1 MVSCKGRLPDSACA
15 VATPLRGDVWERELA
30 QFPDRALVRYLVD
43 GMRHGFRV
51 GYKRGVAPLVGARR
65 NMLSADANPA
75 VVEDYLGKEVRLGR
89 VVVITA
95 EEAAGAG
102 VHISRFGV
110 IPKSSQPGKWRLI
123 VDLSDPVGSS
133 VNDGISRELCS
144 LSYVSIDDA
153 ARMVVQRGRGAL
165 LAKLDVES
173 AYRIM
178 PIHPD
183 DRPLLGMQWKGVTYV
198 DTALPFGLRSAPK
211 IFTAL
216 SDALWWV
223 FRNHGEVTESIHYLD
238 DYLFVGA
245 PASGECARALQSA
258 LRLCDQLGVP
268 VAADKLSGPS
278 TKLTFLGI
286 ELDTV
291 RMELRLPSEKL
302 ERLKG
307 VITEWQSRKVCSK
320 RDLQSLI
327 GQLQHACRVV
337 RSGRTFLRRMI
348 NLLSVVV
355 EPHHHIRLN
364 RSFRADLGWW
374 ASFLGRWNG
383 VAILNSITQPS
394 PDFTVTSDASGNWG
408 CGAISSTGEWFM
420 YQWPASWQS
429 VNITAKELF
438 PLVVAIATWG
448 NLWRGKVVR
457 CFCDNAAVVA
467 IVQSGSSKDDL
478 VMHLMRC
485 FFYICAR
492 DSVYVTAEHI
502 PGEGNVADSLSRNN
516 VSLFR
521 KQVPWAQQAPVRL
534 AEGLLELLQRQ
545 DDLDWMST
553 SWTTAWTST
562 WARV

>member
-457 CFCDNAAVVA
+457 QCGRGGGDSTVGVEQGRLGDAPYAV
-467 IVQSGSSKDDL
+467 
-478 VMHLMRC
+478 
-485 FFYICAR
+485 FFIFSR
-492 DSVYVTAEHI
+492 DSA
-502 PGEGNVADSLSRNN
+502 
-516 VSLFR
+516 
-521 KQVPWAQQAPVRL
+521 
-534 AEGLLELLQRQ
+534 LQRLCDGGAYTGRRQ
-545 DDLDWMST
+545 CG
-553 SWTTAWTST
+553 
-562 WARV
+562 R